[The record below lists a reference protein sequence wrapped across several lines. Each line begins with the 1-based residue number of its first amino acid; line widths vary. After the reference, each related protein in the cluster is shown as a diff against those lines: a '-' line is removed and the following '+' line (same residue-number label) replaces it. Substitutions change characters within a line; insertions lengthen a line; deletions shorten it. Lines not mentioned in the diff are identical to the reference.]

1 MSVNYSTTV
10 ATARLEA
17 VRSALNA
24 GSPPGLLTLMTAGS
38 AALVSVPLDNTI
50 GAPVG
55 KVLTVISAAKQGTA
69 SAPGTATQAKL
80 TNAAAVTV
88 ADGLT
93 VSTTAGDVVLNDNV
107 LQNGSQVTINSG
119 TITTP

>member
-1 MSVNYSTTV
+1 MAVNYSTTV

-17 VRSALNA
+17 VRVALNA
-24 GSPPGLLTLMTAGS
+24 GTPPGLLVLMNGTTTL
-38 AALVSVPLDNTI
+38 VNVPLDNPV

-55 KVLTVISAAKQGTA
+55 KVLTVITTPKVGTA
-69 SAPGTATQAKL
+69 IAAGEANAAKL
-80 TNAAAVTV
+80 TNAAGTTV

-93 VSTTAGDVVLNDNV
+93 VGTSGSDVNLNDV
-107 LQNGSQVTINSG
+107 SLIVGSQVTINSG